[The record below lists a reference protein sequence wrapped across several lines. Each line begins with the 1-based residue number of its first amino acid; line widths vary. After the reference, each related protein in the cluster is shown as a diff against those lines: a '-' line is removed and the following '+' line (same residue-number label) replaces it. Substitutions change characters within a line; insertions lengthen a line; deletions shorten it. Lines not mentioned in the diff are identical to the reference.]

1 MKVKFS
7 LHIPITLS
15 EKWKFNLCVCVLMM
29 IFLALYYQKFILT
42 FPPYFSRWY
51 CCYSAIY
58 MLNRRPSYTFFLLF
72 CFVFGL
78 AMSVFSHIKKIDKK
92 GKCQR
97 WIAPVLNCHGQPRG
111 HWESGFSFHGVSQWI
126 SQRHSTTAMTFLGPA
141 SGMMAFGLSPT
152 LILFFPA
159 CISFLD
165 EKFLFW

>member
-1 MKVKFS
+1 MK
-7 LHIPITLS
+7 S
-15 EKWKFNLCVCVLMM
+15 ENLICVCVCANDD
-29 IFLALYYQKFILT
+29 FLGFILSEIHFNFSALFQQMVLLLFSHLYAQPQT
-42 FPPYFSRWY
+42 F
-51 CCYSAIY
+51 
-58 MLNRRPSYTFFLLF
+58 LHFFLLF